1 MNAERVSEVERRATL
16 HGVLS
21 DPGRLAVVDLLSW
34 GDRSPSE
41 LAAALG
47 MASNLL
53 AHHVNVLVD
62 AGVVRRHRSE
72 GDRRRTYVSLVPGA
86 LDGLTPSG
94 PARPV
99 PARVVFVC
107 TANSA
112 RSQLA
117 AALWSHASDLPATS
131 GGTHPAAH
139 VAPGALRAA
148 RRHHLTGLSTP
159 RAIDQIRAAG
169 DYVVTVCDL
178 AHEETGAMADSHW
191 SVPDPVPAGN
201 DDAFEA
207 AITELERRVTDLAPR
222 LTPLPATTPTP
233 APGRWRDE

>member
-1 MNAERVSEVERRATL
+1 MSDDRVRDAERRAAL

-21 DPGRLAVVDLLSW
+21 DPGRLAVVDLLAW

-41 LAAALG
+41 LAEALG

-62 AGVVRRHRSE
+62 AGVAHRHRSE

-86 LDGLTPSG
+86 LDGLTELG
-94 PARPV
+94 PAFQT

-117 AALWSHASDLPATS
+117 AALWSHASDLPAAS
-131 GGTHPAAH
+131 GGTHPAAR

-148 RRHHLTGLSTP
+148 RRHRLTGLGTP
-159 RAIDQIRAAG
+159 HAIDQVLGGG
-169 DYVVTVCDL
+169 DFVVTVCDL
-178 AHEETGAMADSHW
+178 AHEETGVLADSHW
-191 SVPDPVPAGN
+191 SVPDPVPAGG

-207 AITELERRVTDLAPR
+207 AITELERRVADLAPR
-222 LTPLPATTPTP
+222 LAPPLATTPVITL
-233 APGRWRDE
+233 RR

>member
-1 MNAERVSEVERRATL
+1 MFAEQARDVERRAAL

-41 LAAALG
+41 LAEALD

-62 AGVVRRHRSE
+62 AGVARRRRSE

-86 LDGLTPSG
+86 LDGLTRTG
-94 PARPV
+94 AARPA
-99 PARVVFVC
+99 PSRVVFVC

-117 AALWSHASDLPATS
+117 AALWSHASDLPAAS

-139 VAPGALRAA
+139 AAPGALRVA
-148 RRHHLTGLSTP
+148 RRHHLTGLGAP
-159 RAIDQIRAAG
+159 RAIDQVRAAG
-169 DYVVTVCDL
+169 DFVVTVCDR
-178 AHEETGAMADSHW
+178 AHEETGALADSHW
-191 SVPDPVPAGN
+191 SVPDPVPAGD

-207 AITELERRVTDLAPR
+207 AFTELERRVADLAPR
-222 LTPLPATTPTP
+222 LAPLSATTSTP
-233 APGRWRDE
+233 APGR

>member
-1 MNAERVSEVERRATL
+1 MDADRVGDVGRRAAL

-21 DPGRLAVVDLLSW
+21 DPGRLAVVDMLAW

-41 LAAALG
+41 LAEALG

-62 AGVVRRHRSE
+62 AGVARRHRSE

-86 LDGLTPSG
+86 LDGLTQPG
-94 PARPV
+94 PAVRTS
-99 PARVVFVC
+99 ARVVFVC

-131 GGTHPAAH
+131 GGTRPAAR

-148 RRHHLTGLSTP
+148 RRHHLTGLGTP
-159 RAIDQIRAAG
+159 RAIDQIRTDG

-191 SVPDPVPAGN
+191 SVPDPVPAGD

-207 AITELERRVTDLAPR
+207 AITELERRVADLAPR

-233 APGRWRDE
+233 APGR

>member
-1 MNAERVSEVERRATL
+1 MGADLARDVEHRAAL

-21 DPGRLAVVDLLSW
+21 DPGRLAVVDLLAW

-41 LAAALG
+41 LAEALG

-62 AGVVRRHRSE
+62 AGVARRHRSE

-86 LDGLTPSG
+86 LDGITQTD
-94 PARPV
+94 PARPA

-117 AALWSHASDLPATS
+117 AALWSHASDLPVAS
-131 GGTHPAAH
+131 GGTRPAAR

-159 RAIDQIRAAG
+159 RAIGEIHTEG
-169 DYVVTVCDL
+169 DFVVTVCDL
-178 AHEETGAMADSHW
+178 AHEETGTLADSHW
-191 SVPDPVPAGN
+191 SVPDPVPAGD

-207 AITELERRVTDLAPR
+207 AITELERRVADLVPR
-222 LTPLPATTPTP
+222 LTPQPAATPTA
-233 APGRWRDE
+233 APGR

>member
-1 MNAERVSEVERRATL
+1 MDTDRVRDVERRAAL

-41 LAAALG
+41 LAGALG

-62 AGVVRRHRSE
+62 AGVARRHRSE

-86 LDGLTPSG
+86 LDGLTATGAS
-94 PARPV
+94 V
-99 PARVVFVC
+99 QIPARVVFVC

-117 AALWSHASDLPATS
+117 AALWSHASDLPVAS

-148 RRHHLTGLSTP
+148 RRHHLTGLGTP
-159 RAIDQIRAAG
+159 RAIDQVRATG

-178 AHEETGAMADSHW
+178 AHEETGALADSHW
-191 SVPDPVPAGN
+191 SVPDPVRVGD

-207 AITELERRVTDLAPR
+207 TVTELERRVADLAPR
-222 LTPLPATTPTP
+222 LTPRPATTPAP
-233 APGRWRDE
+233 APGR